1 MQNGTPTPMINE
13 TMFTTTDSANNSVVS
28 MRVPRHC
35 RRHAIGS
42 ALAVIALTTI
52 GHAEDQRAEWNK
64 PQAPLRVFGNTY
76 YVGPRGLSS
85 ILITSEAGH
94 VLIDGALPESAA
106 MIASHVRQ
114 LGFRM
119 EDVRV
124 ILNSHAHFDHAG
136 GIAELQRLSDARVV
150 ATAWSARV
158 FEQGRS
164 GPDDPQYGAIPGIAP
179 AANVQ
184 IIADGEVLRVGG
196 LELTAHRTGGHTPG
210 GTTWTWRSCEGDRC
224 LDIVY
229 ADSVTAVSA
238 DGFSFSQSKTYPT
251 VLADFE
257 KSFAFLSDIP
267 CDVLLTPHPEA
278 SDLWARLAKRD
289 QLGADAI
296 VDRTA
301 CRRYAEGARARL
313 RTRLDSEKQQ

>member
-184 IIADGEVLRVGG
+184 IIADTFV
-196 LELTAHRTGGHTPG
+196 
-210 GTTWTWRSCEGDRC
+210 
-224 LDIVY
+224 
-229 ADSVTAVSA
+229 
-238 DGFSFSQSKTYPT
+238 
-251 VLADFE
+251 
-257 KSFAFLSDIP
+257 
-267 CDVLLTPHPEA
+267 
-278 SDLWARLAKRD
+278 ARLVREQPRGELVD
-289 QLGADAI
+289 LGGFRRVDLAGIEQRLIFAAQCVGEIYFGHRLPPAI
-296 VDRTA
+296 DIA
-301 CRRYAEGARARL
+301 ALRAAGLSVCMGRL
-313 RTRLDSEKQQ
+313 PR

>member
-1 MQNGTPTPMINE
+1 MLWLRR
-13 TMFTTTDSANNSVVS
+13 F
-28 MRVPRHC
+28 
-35 RRHAIGS
+35 RRHAVGS
-42 ALAVIALTTI
+42 ALAVIVLATI
-52 GHAEDQRAEWNK
+52 GPAQEQRAEWNE
-64 PQAPLRVFGNTY
+64 PQAPFRVFGNTY

-94 VLIDGALPESAA
+94 VLIDGALPESAP
-106 MIASHVRQ
+106 MIASHVRE

-119 EDVRV
+119 KDVRV

-136 GIAELQRLSDARVV
+136 GIAELQRLSDARVA

-164 GPDDPQYGAIPGIAP
+164 GPDDPQYGAIAGIAP
-179 AANVQ
+179 VRKVQ
-184 IIADGEVLRVGG
+184 IIADGEVLHVGP

-210 GTTWTWRSCEGDRC
+210 GTTWTWKSCEDDRC
-224 LDIVY
+224 LEIVY

-238 DGFSFSQSKTYPT
+238 DGFSFSRSKTYPT

-257 KSFAFLSDIP
+257 KSFAFLSDVP

-278 SDLWARLAKRD
+278 SDLWGRLAKRD

-313 RTRLDSEKQQ
+313 RSRLDSEKQQ